1 MDDEYNIG
9 IPSDV
14 LGAGATGSNP
24 IMEAS
29 NALSGGGGGFFD
41 FLGGLADYASQPGVL
56 LPGVLGGLLT
66 GDAYGRLSDIGKQ
79 AVLGT
84 TVDGVRIPGAMDLAE
99 TQLEQTQFRPFTVT
113 TATGAGFGTR
123 VDPITGEVKT
133 TMGLSPD
140 ELAMQRNLM
149 SGASGF
155 FTGAVQDPSVRE
167 EELYGQIREA
177 TAADERMARLGL
189 EERLAAQ
196 GRLGVRTAQFG
207 GTPEQLAMER
217 AQQQAM
223 AQARL
228 GAAQQ
233 ARQEQVQQAT
243 LGQQFL
249 GTSYL
254 PQTQLLAATQP
265 SQQLAALQQQAQLQG
280 AGLFGEAAMSGLE
293 ARLIAEQARA
303 NLLGQIGTG
312 LLSGAFTPRQTSPTE
327 SVIGNFIRQ
336 LGGGEDG

>member
-1 MDDEYNIG
+1 MAVATDEGTI
-9 IPSDV
+9 
-14 LGAGATGSNP
+14 
-24 IMEAS
+24 
-29 NALSGGGGGFFD
+29 GGGGNGFFD

-66 GDAYGRLSDIGKQ
+66 GDAYSDLSKIGRQ

-84 TVDGVRIPGAMDLAE
+84 TVDGVRIPGAMELAE
-99 TQLEQTQFRPFTVT
+99 TQLEQTQFRPFTVA
-113 TATGAGFGTR
+113 TATGSGFGTQ
-123 VDPITGEVKT
+123 VTPEGAIET
-133 TMGLSPD
+133 TMDLSP
-140 ELAMQRNLM
+140 EEQAMQQQLLR
-149 SGASGF
+149 GASGF
-155 FTGAVQDPSVRE
+155 FTGAVTDPSERE
-167 EELYGQIREA
+167 EELYGQIRDA
-177 TAADERMARLGL
+177 TMADERMARLGL

-233 ARQEQVQQAT
+233 ARQEQMQQAQ
-243 LGQQFL
+243 LGQTFL
-249 GTSYL
+249 GSGYV

-265 SQQLAALQQQAQLQG
+265 SQQLAALQQQAQLEG

-312 LLSGAFTPRQTSPTE
+312 LLSGAFTPRQTSPVE
-327 SVIGNFIRQ
+327 SAIGNFIRGF
-336 LGGGEDG
+336 GGD

>member
-1 MDDEYNIG
+1 MDEEEN
-9 IPSDV
+9 
-14 LGAGATGSNP
+14 T
-24 IMEAS
+24 
-29 NALSGGGGGFFD
+29 GGGNGFFD
-41 FLGGLADYASQPGVL
+41 FLGGLADYATQPGVW

-66 GDAYGRLSDIGKQ
+66 GKAYGRLSDIGQQ
-79 AVLGT
+79 ALLGFT
-84 TVDGVRIPGAMDLAE
+84 QDGVDVPGALDLAQM
-99 TQLEQTQFRPFTVT
+99 QLEQTEFKPFTVT

-123 VDPITGEVKT
+123 VDPVTGEVKT

-140 ELAMQRNLM
+140 ELAMQRQLLG
-149 SGASGF
+149 GASGF
-155 FTGAVQDPSVRE
+155 FTGATQDPSVRE
-167 EELYGQIREA
+167 EELYGQIRAA
-177 TAADERMARLGL
+177 TEADERMERLGL

-233 ARQEQVQQAT
+233 ARQEQMQQAQ
-243 LGQQFL
+243 LGQTFL
-249 GTSYL
+249 GSGYV

-265 SQQLAALQQQAQLQG
+265 SQQLAALQQQAQLEG

-312 LLSGAFTPRQTSPTE
+312 LLSGAFTPQQTSPTA
-327 SVIGNFIRQ
+327 SFVGDLVRQ
-336 LGGGEDG
+336 FGGLFD

>member
-1 MDDEYNIG
+1 M
-9 IPSDV
+9 
-14 LGAGATGSNP
+14 
-24 IMEAS
+24 
-29 NALSGGGGGFFD
+29 
-41 FLGGLADYASQPGVL
+41 
-56 LPGVLGGLLT
+56 
-66 GDAYGRLSDIGKQ
+66 
-79 AVLGT
+79 
-84 TVDGVRIPGAMDLAE
+84 
-99 TQLEQTQFRPFTVT
+99 
-113 TATGAGFGTR
+113 
-123 VDPITGEVKT
+123 
-133 TMGLSPD
+133 
-140 ELAMQRNLM
+140 
-149 SGASGF
+149 
-155 FTGAVQDPSVRE
+155 
-167 EELYGQIREA
+167 
-177 TAADERMARLGL
+177 ADERMARLGL

-233 ARQEQVQQAT
+233 ARQEQLQQAN
-243 LGQQFL
+243 LGQQFF

-293 ARLIAEQARA
+293 ARLISEQARA

-312 LLSGAFTPRQTSPTE
+312 LLSGAFTPQQTSLTE
-327 SVIGNFIRQ
+327 TAIGNILRGF
-336 LGGGEDG
+336 GGS

>member
-1 MDDEYNIG
+1 MAVATDEETIG
-9 IPSDV
+9 
-14 LGAGATGSNP
+14 
-24 IMEAS
+24 
-29 NALSGGGGGFFD
+29 GGGGGFFD
-41 FLGGLADYASQPGVL
+41 FLGGLADYASQPNVL
-56 LPGVLGGLLT
+56 LPGILGGLLT
-66 GDAYGRLSDIGKQ
+66 GDAYEDLSKIGRQ

-84 TVDGVRIPGAMDLAE
+84 TVDGVRIPGAMELAE

-113 TATGAGFGTR
+113 TATGGEFDTR
-123 VDPITGEVKT
+123 LTPKTMTVVDPETGLPREITTDFLT
-133 TMGLSPD
+133 TSMQLSP
-140 ELAMQRNLM
+140 EEKALQTSLL

-155 FTGAVQDPSVRE
+155 FTGAVKDPAERE
-167 EELYGQIREA
+167 QELYDQIRAA
-177 TAADERMARLGL
+177 TAADERMERLGL

-233 ARQEQVQQAT
+233 ARQEQIQQSQ
-243 LGQQFL
+243 LGGQFL
-249 GTSYL
+249 GMGYV

-280 AGLFGEAAMSGLE
+280 SQMFGETAMSGLE

-303 NLLGQIGTG
+303 NLLGQTGTG
-312 LLSGAFTPRQTSPTE
+312 LLSGAFTPQQTSPTA
-327 SVIGNFIRQ
+327 SFVGDLVRQ
-336 LGGGEDG
+336 FGELFD